1 MVMDKMI
8 LTKISGVG
16 LIILSYLFTY
26 NTLPKVGYFCNT
38 LLYLIFTFPAQSN
51 LFQLRK
57 QNRSETKVIDVAN
70 LITVDQFDSII
81 TVSSYHLH
89 VVLFS
94 LIIFQPLDE

>member
-1 MVMDKMI
+1 MDKMI

-26 NTLPKVGYFCNT
+26 NTLPQVGYFTNKLFY
-38 LLYLIFTFPAQSN
+38 LLFNFPAQSN

-70 LITVDQFDSII
+70 LITLKQFDSII
-81 TVSSYHLH
+81 TVSL
-89 VVLFS
+89 
-94 LIIFQPLDE
+94 